1 MAPGGMLRPPGDRT
15 NREAQ
20 HRVAPGGKVE
30 PARRETYNRGSGRD
44 WRLAVRARPPGGL
57 GRFRLAALRLRQA
70 IMLLL
75 MVFVCVVLT
84 Q

>member
-1 MAPGGMLRPPGDRT
+1 MASGGMLRQPGNRT

-20 HRVAPGGKVE
+20 HRVAPGDRME
-30 PARRETYNRGSGRD
+30 PTRRETCNKGSGRD
-44 WRLAVRARPPGGL
+44 WRLVVLTRPLGGL
-57 GRFRLAALRLRQA
+57 GIFRLVALRLRQA

-75 MVFVCVVLT
+75 TVSVCVVLT